1 MHIYSDSQKIN
12 EFFTT
17 KTDSTFEV
25 TTEGNIGIDST
36 ANLTLNVSDNI
47 PRILY
52 YGFEPDNLDIIP
64 PVKLRIFE
72 DDTVFEN
79 NSIGIVPNKFDGVY
93 SVVGVTSDTYDYN
106 IPFDSDT
113 ITSYG
118 STSATMKYHT
128 SSLTAQGPIHTV
140 NAINSIGYK
149 TLPGFT
155 SVRSATGTGA
165 LLEPRLTT
173 IGSILK
179 QKMNYIGFGFPSDN
193 TLNAV
198 GSLPQVLRVD
208 PLGSFESI
216 GISSGGVNYSQPPQL
231 VVLDGVTGKQITDL
245 DLRFGDDDNFI
256 TIVQNTQSLN
266 DVEPQ
271 LSSSKY

>member
-17 KTDSTFEV
+17 KTNSTFEV
-25 TTEGNIGIDST
+25 TTEGKIGIDST
-36 ANLTLNVSDNI
+36 ANLTLNVSNNI

-79 NSIGIVPNKFDGVY
+79 NSIGVVPNKFDGVY

-140 NAINSIGYK
+140 NAINKGLGYK

-155 SVRSATGTGA
+155 SVRSTTGTGA
-165 LLEPRLTT
+165 LLEP
-173 IGSILK
+173 
-179 QKMNYIGFGFPSDN
+179 
-193 TLNAV
+193 
-198 GSLPQVLRVD
+198 
-208 PLGSFESI
+208 
-216 GISSGGVNYSQPPQL
+216 
-231 VVLDGVTGKQITDL
+231 
-245 DLRFGDDDNFI
+245 
-256 TIVQNTQSLN
+256 
-266 DVEPQ
+266 
-271 LSSSKY
+271 

>member
-1 MHIYSDSQKIN
+1 MSSLLQKQTQHLKSQLR
-12 EFFTT
+12 
-17 KTDSTFEV
+17 V
-25 TTEGNIGIDST
+25 TLVLIVLQ
-36 ANLTLNVSDNI
+36 NLTLNVSDNI

-140 NAINSIGYK
+140 NA
-149 TLPGFT
+149 
-155 SVRSATGTGA
+155 A
-165 LLEPRLTT
+165 
-173 IGSILK
+173 
-179 QKMNYIGFGFPSDN
+179 
-193 TLNAV
+193 
-198 GSLPQVLRVD
+198 
-208 PLGSFESI
+208 
-216 GISSGGVNYSQPPQL
+216 
-231 VVLDGVTGKQITDL
+231 
-245 DLRFGDDDNFI
+245 
-256 TIVQNTQSLN
+256 
-266 DVEPQ
+266 
-271 LSSSKY
+271 